1 MARGTSRRDP
11 AICATIAMLRR
22 AKAARF
28 SLHAPPRRAQPMP
41 ATLNIDFVSDVACP
55 WCAIGLA
62 SLKTALGRLGDEVNV
77 DLHFSPF
84 ELNPDMPVEGVALAD
99 YMSRKYGLSPEQLAQ
114 NQANISAR
122 AQAEGFPMRMDL
134 RTHAYNT
141 FDAHRLLHWAQ
152 TVGNDKQLALKEA
165 LFRAYFA
172 DGKRTS
178 DPEVLIEAVTQA
190 GLDPVRARE
199 ILSTDEYAEQVRA
212 LERHYQN
219 LGISSVPAIIFNNR
233 HLVSGGQPP
242 EVFEQAIRQILAEG

>member
-1 MARGTSRRDP
+1 
-11 AICATIAMLRR
+11 
-22 AKAARF
+22 
-28 SLHAPPRRAQPMP
+28 MP
-41 ATLNIDFVSDVACP
+41 ATLKIDFVSDVACP

-62 SLKTALGRLGDEVNV
+62 SLKTALGRLGDEVDA

-84 ELNPDMPVEGVALAD
+84 ELNPDMPAQGVPLAD
-99 YMSRKYGLSPEQLAQ
+99 YMAHKYGLSPEQLAQ

-122 AQAEGFPMRMDL
+122 AAAEGFPMRMDL

-141 FDAHRLLHWAQ
+141 FDAHRLLYWAQ
-152 TVGNDKQLALKEA
+152 TVGNDKQLALKDA
-165 LFRAYFA
+165 LLRAYFV

-178 DPEVLIEAVTQA
+178 DPDVLVDAAQQA
-190 GLDPVRARE
+190 GLDTARARE
-199 ILSTDEYAEQVRA
+199 ILASDEYVEQVRA

-219 LGISSVPAIIFNNR
+219 LGIRSVPAIIFNNR

>member
-1 MARGTSRRDP
+1 MAAGESARFIDLCDDSPVASRK
-11 AICATIAMLRR
+11 AT
-22 AKAARF
+22 RF
-28 SLHAPPRRAQPMP
+28 SLHAPLWRRHIMP
-41 ATLNIDFVSDVACP
+41 ATLKIDFVSDVACP

-62 SLKTALGRLGDEVNV
+62 SLKTALARLGNEVEA

-84 ELNPDMPVEGVALAD
+84 ELNPDMPVEGVPLAD
-99 YMSRKYGLSPEQLAQ
+99 YMSRKYGLSPEQMAQ
-114 NQANISAR
+114 NRANISAR
-122 AQAEGFPMRMDL
+122 AAAEGFPMRMDL

-165 LFRAYFA
+165 LFRAYFV

-178 DPEVLIEAVTQA
+178 DPEVLVDAVHQA
-190 GLDPVRARE
+190 GLDTTRARE
-199 ILSTDEYAEQVRA
+199 ILSTSEYADQVRA

-242 EVFEQAIRQILAEG
+242 EVFEQAIRQILTEG